1 MYMYEYHLV
10 NKTSTSPSHC
20 FVRTRT
26 TAPDMPRSSDLLV
39 GELSNEIYV
48 PDMKIDGV
56 MIPSSIIRTRAWFF
70 FYEDTHRVFIKGKAF
85 AKIFLKTKLNW
96 SLQECKHCLV
106 KDAFTKFGE
115 LHKCPAPS
123 STPPPRKY
131 GRTEE
136 DQRFFGMMLGN
147 HIL

>member
-1 MYMYEYHLV
+1 MYEYHLV

-20 FVRTRT
+20 FVRTRI
-26 TAPDMPRSSDLLV
+26 APDMPRSSDLLV
-39 GELSNEIYV
+39 GELGELCELSNEI
-48 PDMKIDGV
+48 DGV
-56 MIPSSIIRTRAWFF
+56 IRARAWFF
-70 FYEDTHRVFIKGKAF
+70 FYEDTHRVFIKGTF
-85 AKIFLKTKLNW
+85 AEIFLKTELNW

-123 STPPPRKY
+123 STPPPPRKY

-147 HIL
+147 